1 MTNKELAMQYAKEI
15 TVAKLS
21 QASPTQSDE
30 AVGKNIGKM
39 YEAIYDK
46 IYEIASKESE

>member
-15 TVAKLS
+15 TIAKMTNAAPGQTS
-21 QASPTQSDE
+21 KE
-30 AVGKNIGKM
+30 AGKYIGDM
-39 YEAIYDK
+39 FEAIYDK